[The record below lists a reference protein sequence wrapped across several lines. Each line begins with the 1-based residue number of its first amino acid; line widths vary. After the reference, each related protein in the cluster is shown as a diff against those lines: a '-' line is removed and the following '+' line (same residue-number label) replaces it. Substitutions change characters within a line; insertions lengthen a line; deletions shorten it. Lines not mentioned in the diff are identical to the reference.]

1 MKRTLSG
8 SHIPVPDHHNQ
19 HWTLSFFSIEWSW
32 KHMSTPCTLS
42 KCSPHCLG
50 PNSAF
55 YWQKWTGPNVEGNCT
70 CGTTI
75 AAKTICQKYAV
86 LVSTW
91 NFLQVA
97 GLTSRN
103 FQNLTAR
110 SSMPWSTST
119 MSQFFL
125 QKNSGKEEIKKY
137 NYRINWNEYNLYL
150 TYAFHVFHAP

>member
-103 FQNLTAR
+103 FQNLLFMYFMHHKSR
-110 SSMPWSTST
+110 ELTSVSAAALRLDIVQPRRLRMRWCT
-119 MSQFFL
+119 PGWL
-125 QKNSGKEEIKKY
+125 LEHG
-137 NYRINWNEYNLYL
+137 
-150 TYAFHVFHAP
+150 

>member
-32 KHMSTPCTLS
+32 KHVSTPCTLS

-50 PNSAF
+50 PNSAL

-75 AAKTICQKYAV
+75 AAKPSVKNMLFWSV
-86 LVSTW
+86 LGIFYRLRAW
-91 NFLQVA
+91 LA
-97 GLTSRN
+97 EISRAKQRYL
-103 FQNLTAR
+103 FQIWQPDHQCHDQPPQCL
-110 SSMPWSTST
+110 S
-119 MSQFFL
+119 FFL
-125 QKNSGKEEIKKY
+125 QKNSGKVKRRNKEVQ
-137 NYRINWNEYNLYL
+137 L
-150 TYAFHVFHAP
+150 